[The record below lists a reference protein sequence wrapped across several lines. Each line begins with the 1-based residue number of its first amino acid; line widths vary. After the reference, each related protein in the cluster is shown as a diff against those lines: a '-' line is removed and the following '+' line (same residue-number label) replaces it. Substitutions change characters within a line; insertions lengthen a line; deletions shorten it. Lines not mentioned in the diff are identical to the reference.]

1 MGEVKES
8 NIKNQTYY
16 FLNDMIDIRNFQEAR
31 SHIKTLIFIIL
42 VTSQLKKLV
51 IMQIFTALIPCI

>member
-1 MGEVKES
+1 MGETKES

-16 FLNDMIDIRNFQEAR
+16 FLNDMIDIRNFQSNLLKITK

-42 VTSQLKKLV
+42 VTPLLKSSV
-51 IMQIFTALIPCI
+51 ITKIFIA